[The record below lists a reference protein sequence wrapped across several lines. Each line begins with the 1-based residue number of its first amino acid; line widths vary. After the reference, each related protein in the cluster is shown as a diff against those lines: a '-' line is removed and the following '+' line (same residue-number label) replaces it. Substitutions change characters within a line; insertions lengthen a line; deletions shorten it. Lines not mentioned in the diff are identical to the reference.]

1 MSTTRSEKILR
12 VAAVLALIGLAFVAW
27 SIVDPRPAP
36 ILLGLSV
43 GQGFGILSFLLFAL
57 VVAADLGLKRHI
69 KHEGVDAEPGGESA
83 KEPPAG

>member
-1 MSTTRSEKILR
+1 MSSTRSEKILQ
-12 VAAVLALIGLAFVAW
+12 VAAVFALIGLGFVAW

-43 GQGFGILSFLLFAL
+43 GQGFGILSFLMFAV

-69 KHEGVDAEPGGESA
+69 KNEGVEAVPGKESPE
-83 KEPPAG
+83 EPPAP